1 MKISGFQAA
10 SGRGVIPESLARIG
24 KVAKI
29 KNGTTKFPFYSIAIT
44 MLVLSVPV
52 MANALTVKDYGAK
65 GDGITD
71 DTAAIQTAVNSTLT
85 GTLVFS
91 QGTYKLSRP
100 INLLSNMHYQGQNAV
115 IKGNGGFWLFQTA
128 WDATNNTISGFT
140 FDNGGLNLQG
150 TVTGITITGNTFQNL
165 TANNSSGNWTLGNAV
180 FAGSGGIRSSKISGN
195 TFKNLLVNGS
205 PEPNGNI
212 DAENNMAM
220 NLFGVDATSIDHNTF
235 DHIGEAIAICFTNTY
250 ESNNVYIGYN
260 TFTNIHRMGMEIQ
273 GAQGCGAS
281 NPALSGPDT
290 HNMVIEYN
298 SFTNP
303 LDPYWWTYPIS
314 LANPAPS
321 GGSGAIIRYNYI
333 VSALPKYGMN
343 GPNGY
348 GIEAGSA
355 NLQIYGNTVVGPWS
369 TGITYDGAPN
379 SSIHD
384 NFLCGIAQGA
394 TVSISWETHESQNV
408 SITNNEI
415 HPNSCPA
422 QIPNPVNL
430 APVPDP
436 ATPPISKPD
445 PAPMAGPIANGTYTI
460 TNAYDGLVLDD
471 PNFAVN
477 SLQIIQWWAN
487 GGENQNWQLVFDGAG
502 YYTIENVYSGLYLTD
517 DGAGKLIQS
526 LQNNRDSQLWSIK
539 GSSGSYLLQNK
550 QTGKVID
557 DPNFNRSPDIGIITW
572 VANGGQNQLWRIK

>member
-10 SGRGVIPESLARIG
+10 SSRGVVPELLARIG

-29 KNGTTKFPFYSIAIT
+29 NKIVISPFYATTLSIA
-44 MLVLSVPV
+44 LLSASA

-65 GDGITD
+65 GNGVTD
-71 DTAAIQTAVNSTLT
+71 DTAAIQMAVNSTPS
-85 GTLVFS
+85 GTLIFP
-91 QGTYKLSRP
+91 QGTYKLTRP
-100 INLLSNMHYQGQNAV
+100 VTLASNVHYQGQNAV
-115 IKGNGGFWLFQTA
+115 IRGNGGFWLFRTA
-128 WDATNNTISGFT
+128 WSAANNTISGFT
-140 FDNGGLNLQG
+140 FDNGGINLEG

-165 TANNSSGNWTLGNAV
+165 TANNSGGNWTLGNAI
-180 FAGSGGIRSSKISGN
+180 FAGGGGVRSSKISGN
-195 TFKNLLVNGS
+195 TFRNLLVNGS

-212 DAENNMAM
+212 DAGNNMAM
-220 NLFGVDATSIDHNTF
+220 HLFGVDSTSIDHNTF

-273 GAQGCGAS
+273 GAQGCGAKKPML
-281 NPALSGPDT
+281 NGPDT

-321 GGSGAIIRYNYI
+321 GGSVAIIRYNYI

-355 NLQIYGNTVVGPWS
+355 NLQIYGNTVAGPWG

-379 SSIHD
+379 STIHD

-394 TVSISWETHESQNV
+394 TAGIRWETHDSPNV
-408 SITNNEI
+408 SIANNEI
-415 HPNSCPA
+415 HPHSCPA
-422 QIPNPVNL
+422 QMPNPVKST
-430 APVPDP
+430 PDP
-436 ATPPISKPD
+436 EPVSPPVSNPD
-445 PAPMAGPIANGTYTI
+445 PAPVANGIYTI
-460 TNAYDGLVLDD
+460 TNVYDGMALDN
-471 PNFAVN
+471 PNFSVT
-477 SLQIIQWWAN
+477 SLQIIQWWTN
-487 GGENQNWQLVFDGAG
+487 GGDNQKWQFVFDGAG
-502 YYTIENVYSGLYLTD
+502 YYTIENVYSGLYLSD
-517 DGAGKLIQS
+517 DGTGKLLQV
-526 LQNNRDSQLWSIK
+526 LQNNSGSQLWSLK
-539 GSSGSYLLQNK
+539 ASGANYILQNK
-550 QTGKVID
+550 RTGKVID
-557 DPNFNRSPDIGIITW
+557 DPNFDRSPNVGIITW
-572 VANGGQNQLWRIK
+572 AANGGQNQLWTIK

>member
-10 SGRGVIPESLARIG
+10 SGRGVVPELPARMG

-29 KNGTTKFPFYSIAIT
+29 KNRIARCSHYRI
-44 MLVLSVPV
+44 VLALAVFIAPA

-65 GDGITD
+65 GDGVTD
-71 DTAAIQTAVNSTLT
+71 DTAAIQRAVNSTPA

-91 QGTYKLSRP
+91 QGTYKLSKP
-100 INLLSNMHYQGQNAV
+100 ITLLSNVHYQGQNAV
-115 IKGNGGFWLFQTA
+115 IKGNGSFWLFQTA
-128 WDATNNTISGFT
+128 WSATNNTISGFV
-140 FDNGGLNLQG
+140 FDNGGINLEG

-165 TANNSSGNWTLGNAV
+165 TANNSGGNWTLGNAI
-180 FAGSGGIRSSKISGN
+180 FAGGGGVRSSKISGN

-212 DAENNMAM
+212 DAGNNMAM
-220 NLFGVDATSIDHNTF
+220 HLFGVDAISIDHNTF
-235 DHIGEAIAICFTNTY
+235 DHVGEAIAVCFTNTY

-273 GAQGCGAS
+273 GAQGCGAKKPVL
-281 NPALSGPDT
+281 NGPDT

-355 NLQIYGNTVVGPWS
+355 NLQIYGNTLAGPWG

-384 NFLCGIAQGA
+384 NFLCGLAQGA
-394 TVSISWETHESQNV
+394 TAKIRWETHESANV
-408 SITNNEI
+408 VIANNQI
-415 HPNSCPA
+415 HPHSCPA
-422 QIPNPVNL
+422 QMPNPIKSSVPEP
-430 APVPDP
+430 PV
-436 ATPPISKPD
+436 SSPD
-445 PAPMAGPIANGTYTI
+445 PAPVASPIANGIYTI
-460 TNAYDGLVLDD
+460 KNVYDGLVLDD
-471 PNFAVN
+471 PNFSVN
-477 SLQIIQWWAN
+477 PLQIVQWWSN
-487 GGENQNWQLVFDGAG
+487 GGDNQKWQFAFDGAG
-502 YYTIENVYSGLYLTD
+502 YYTIENVYNGLYLTD
-517 DGAGKLIQS
+517 DGSGKLIQA
-526 LQNNRDSQLWSIK
+526 LPANNDSQLWSLK
-539 GSSGSYLLQNK
+539 SSGGNYLLRNK
-550 QTGKVID
+550 QTNKVID
-557 DPNFNRSPDIGIITW
+557 DPNFDRSPNVGIITW
-572 VANGGQNQLWRIK
+572 SANGGQNQLWTIK